1 MRLTIAVFI
10 VVIVAFLIAL
20 YVDND
25 LLVAVLVGVLVL
37 VASLFYKYVKE
48 RD

>member
-1 MRLTIAVFI
+1 MRLTIAIFI

-25 LLVAVLVGVLVL
+25 LLLAVLIGVLVL
-37 VASLFYKYVKE
+37 VASLSYKYVKV